1 MEEKVDVTG
10 WCSEKIKSAV
20 VLAKILEE
28 EIKDKK
34 TTYKCGRFI
43 QKMFKNIKNL
53 SDIKD
58 KGFQS
63 AILKILT
70 YKIKQDI
77 KKASFPEPV
86 ESHLTNVIS
95 TIYKIRLKEI
105 ENEQ

>member
-43 QKMFKNIKNL
+43 QKMFKN
-53 SDIKD
+53 
-58 KGFQS
+58 
-63 AILKILT
+63 
-70 YKIKQDI
+70 
-77 KKASFPEPV
+77 
-86 ESHLTNVIS
+86 NVID
-95 TIYKIRLKEI
+95 
-105 ENEQ
+105 N